1 MSTAT
6 GEPVY
11 IRFQRRFNRYRFHY
25 EHQDGLCFYC
35 CQPMPWLILRGTRT
49 SFHPIGSPLS
59 TWST

>member
-25 EHQDGLCFYC
+25 EHQGRPLLLLLPADG
-35 CQPMPWLILRGTRT
+35 
-49 SFHPIGSPLS
+49 HA
-59 TWST
+59 